1 MAALRSSRIITWRV
15 PLTTAACALLAAA
28 CTSKASTTTSSSAA
42 SSTSS
47 SAVSQDVAADK
58 ALAQAA
64 LLKLSDFPTGW
75 TSTPSTSNQGSQAID
90 KQLMSCLHV
99 SPQFLDSNN
108 PTNVDSPDFSDA
120 NGNTASNSVTYEA
133 SASTVQSQFA
143 ILTSSTFVPCVQAAV
158 NAEILYAIQ
167 HPSNPS
173 DTVPSGLTFGNPTV
187 AQMSFPTL
195 GDQTVAYRVTVP
207 IMYQGLSPDAYV
219 DFVAIQKGRAV
230 AVMTF
235 EGVATPFDSSMAEQ
249 LSTLTVGRLA
259 NT

>member
-1 MAALRSSRIITWRV
+1 MTTWRA
-15 PLTTAACALLAAA
+15 PLAAAACALITAACASN
-28 CTSKASTTTSSSAA
+28 TSTTTSSSAA

-47 SAVSQDVAADK
+47 STVSQDVAADK

-75 TSTPSTSNQGSQAID
+75 TSLPSTSNQGSPAVE
-90 KQLMSCLHV
+90 KQLISCLHV

-108 PTNVDSPDFSDA
+108 PTNVDSPDFSDP
-120 NGNTASNSVTYEA
+120 NNNTASNSVTYGA
-133 SASTVQSQFA
+133 SASTVHSQFA
-143 ILTSSTFVPCVQAAV
+143 VLTSTAFAPCVQQAV
-158 NAEILYAIQ
+158 KTEIAYALQ

-173 DTVPSGLTFGNPTV
+173 DTVPSGLTFGSPTV

-207 IMYQGLSPDAYV
+207 IMYQGLSPDAYF

-235 EGVATPFDSSMAEQ
+235 EGAVTPFDSSMAEQ

-259 NT
+259 DT